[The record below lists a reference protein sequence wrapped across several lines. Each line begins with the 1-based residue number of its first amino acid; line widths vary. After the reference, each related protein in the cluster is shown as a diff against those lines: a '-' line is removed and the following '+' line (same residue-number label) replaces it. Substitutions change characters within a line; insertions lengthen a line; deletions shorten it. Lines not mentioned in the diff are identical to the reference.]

1 MTNYTSELN
10 TAQNVYSFNDHAPVP
25 QPEPEESLILM
36 LEDILKSA
44 REGSLVAF
52 DGVGFLANGD
62 RITAMGPAHDNVCEM
77 IGALEYI
84 KMLRLQE
91 IEWVAKKN

>member
-1 MTNYTSELN
+1 MSNYTSELN
-10 TAQNVYSFNDHAPVP
+10 TAQNVFSFQDHAPIP

-62 RITAMGPAHDNVCEM
+62 RITCRGPEYNNKCEM
-77 IGALEYI
+77 LGALEVLKI
-84 KMLRLQE
+84 QIIQE
-91 IEWVAKKN
+91 MFNDE

>member
-1 MTNYTSELN
+1 MSNYTSELN
-10 TAQNVYSFNDHAPVP
+10 TAQNVFSFQDHAPIP

-44 REGSLVAF
+44 REGSLISF
-52 DGVGFLANGD
+52 NGVGFLANGD

-77 IGALEYI
+77 IGALDVLKNNIMMEY
-84 KMLRLQE
+84 LSEEPQ
-91 IEWVAKKN
+91 